1 MTKEKN
7 DDFLTKTAVVV
18 IGAFIC
24 CALWGSA
31 FPCIKIG
38 YRLFDIASSDTGTQ
52 ILFAGIRF
60 LLAGILAVI
69 VGSIISGKILIPKK
83 ESVVKIIKLSMLQTV
98 AQYVLFYIG
107 LAHTTGVRSSIVEG
121 TNVFVAI
128 LIASLLYRQE
138 KLTLRKIIGCIVG
151 FAGVVLIS
159 VVGADM
165 STGNYLIGD
174 LCVFLSTFAY
184 GFSSVLLKRY
194 SDEENP
200 VVLSGY
206 QFVAGG
212 IIMIIIGIIMGG
224 KLEIITVYGILM
236 LIYLAFI
243 SAMAYSLWGILLK
256 HNPIS
261 RVAVFGFMNPVCGVI
276 LSSILLKEG
285 TSLGFVSV
293 ISLVLVCFGIYI
305 VNKTGKRA

>member
-1 MTKEKN
+1 MIKEKN

-165 STGNYLIGD
+165 SAGNYLIGD

-224 KLEIITVYGILM
+224 KLEIITVSGILM

-276 LSSILLKEG
+276 LSSVLLKEG
-285 TSLGFVSV
+285 TSHGFVSV
-293 ISLVLVCFGIYI
+293 ISLILVCFGIYI